1 MHIARNVLSTFSSYL
16 LATADILVEHR
27 LSAIAG
33 CVEKRKLLGL

>member
-16 LATADILVEHR
+16 LATADMFVERR

-33 CVEKRKLLGL
+33 RVEKPRLLGF